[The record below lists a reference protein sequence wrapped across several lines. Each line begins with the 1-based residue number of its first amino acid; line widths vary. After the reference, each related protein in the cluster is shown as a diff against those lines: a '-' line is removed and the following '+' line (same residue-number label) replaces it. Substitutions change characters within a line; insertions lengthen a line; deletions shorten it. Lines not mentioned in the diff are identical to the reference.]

1 MPVKALYPGTFDPPT
16 NGHVDLI
23 QRGSKLFDHL
33 TVAILVNPVKNPLFT
48 VEERVEMLEEVT
60 GPLGN
65 VSVATFDGLM
75 VEFARKVGAAAVLR
89 GIRAIS
95 DYEHEFQMALMNRR
109 LAPDVETVFLAAGG
123 TLLVCELADG
133 EGSFQLWRR
142 HQRAGAAERG
152 EEAARADQERRV
164 TEWRPRARRPQAELC
179 AQSEICQD
187 GRDMTVTAP
196 AKVFADRIGR
206 IEVSATMA
214 VAAEAA
220 KLRAQGANLVDFGAG
235 EPHFATPR
243 HIKDAAIAA
252 IEANFTR
259 YTVVPGIPDVRK
271 AIVERHACD
280 FGSDYTIDE
289 AVFTSGGKLALFN
302 TIQVLVDHGDEVILP
317 VPYWVSFKDI
327 IQYAG
332 GTVVFL
338 ETSEAESFRITAD
351 AIEQAITPRTKA
363 IILNSP
369 SNPAG
374 SVVSAGDLERIVH
387 LAHDRGIFLLLD
399 ECYVY
404 LNYAGKPVS
413 GGSFTWAKEHIVIL
427 GSLSKTY
434 SMTGWRAGYA
444 LAAKPVAANLS
455 KLQSQSTSNATSF
468 VQKAAIA
475 ALSGSQEC
483 VAEFRAEFIE
493 LRDYMLAALK
503 KIPGVTCTKPEG
515 AFYVYPN
522 ISAYLGKGGIR
533 TATELATRL
542 LHEGHVVTVPGEAFG
557 TAEHVRISYP
567 VTRENI
573 DEGTRRMGE
582 FLTGLK

>member
-1 MPVKALYPGTFDPPT
+1 
-16 NGHVDLI
+16 
-23 QRGSKLFDHL
+23 
-33 TVAILVNPVKNPLFT
+33 
-48 VEERVEMLEEVT
+48 
-60 GPLGN
+60 
-65 VSVATFDGLM
+65 
-75 VEFARKVGAAAVLR
+75 
-89 GIRAIS
+89 
-95 DYEHEFQMALMNRR
+95 
-109 LAPDVETVFLAAGG
+109 
-123 TLLVCELADG
+123 
-133 EGSFQLWRR
+133 
-142 HQRAGAAERG
+142 
-152 EEAARADQERRV
+152 
-164 TEWRPRARRPQAELC
+164 
-179 AQSEICQD
+179 
-187 GRDMTVTAP
+187 MTVTAP

-220 KLRAQGANLVDFGAG
+220 KLRSQGVNLVDFGAG

-289 AVFTSGGKLALFN
+289 AVFTTGGKLALFN
-302 TIQVLVDHGDEVILP
+302 AIQVLVDHGDEVILP

-351 AIEQAITPRTKA
+351 AIERAITPRTKA

-374 SVVSAGDLERIVH
+374 SVVSAEDLERIVH

-493 LRDYMLAALK
+493 LRDYMLAALT

-567 VTRENI
+567 VTRQNI